1 MGRRGDDAPRLAS
14 PAPVLTGGRFGV
26 PVGMQGARHEAPSP
40 LRRVLSVIA
49 VVLAWALQSVVGWL
63 TLSSGLV
70 APLWA
75 IVVLVGLWLA
85 AALLLVRTA
94 RRQPLAT
101 PLVPL
106 ANGLLWWAAIAAGGT
121 LLGWTP

>member
-1 MGRRGDDAPRLAS
+1 
-14 PAPVLTGGRFGV
+14 
-26 PVGMQGARHEAPSP
+26 MQGSRSDDPSP
-40 LRRVLSVIA
+40 LRRVLVVIA
-49 VVLAWALQSVVGWL
+49 VVLAWALQVVVGWF

-75 IVVLVGLWLA
+75 IVVLVGLWVA
-85 AALLLVRTA
+85 AVLLLVRTA

-106 ANGLLWWAAIAAGGT
+106 ANGLLWWAAIVAGGT
-121 LLGWTP
+121 WLGWTP